1 MLLLPL
7 RCLAGQPADPAA
19 LKAEAAGARRFGR
32 VALGEHHL
40 FLYRVLGL
48 GGGYIAYA
56 DIDRWYIRHL
66 EATVEVSS
74 FSSYMFVVEYP
85 TGMAF
90 RSLPSTTRRKRSWTL
105 CGTLSGRPTRRSPS
119 GETPAAPPGRT
130 GESVQRPSD
139 KKEKSSPNRE
149 G

>member
-19 LKAEAAGARRFGR
+19 LKAEAAEAWRFGR

-85 TGMAF
+85 HGDGFQEFAINYEEKKKLDALRDAF
-90 RSLPSTTRRKRSWTL
+90 RAAHPEISFGRDPS
-105 CGTLSGRPTRRSPS
+105 RPTR
-119 GETPAAPPGRT
+119 
-130 GESVQRPSD
+130 Q
-139 KKEKSSPNRE
+139 NW
-149 G
+149 

>member
-32 VALGEHHL
+32 VALGGDHL

-85 TGMAF
+85 HGDSFQEFAINYEEKKKLDALRDAF
-90 RSLPSTTRRKRSWTL
+90 RAAHPEIPFGRDPS
-105 CGTLSGRPTRRSPS
+105 RPTR
-119 GETPAAPPGRT
+119 
-130 GESVQRPSD
+130 Q
-139 KKEKSSPNRE
+139 NW
-149 G
+149 

>member
-19 LKAEAAGARRFGR
+19 LKTEAAGARRFGR
-32 VALGEHHL
+32 VALGGDHL

-85 TGMAF
+85 CGDGFQEFAINYEEKKKLDALRDAF
-90 RSLPSTTRRKRSWTL
+90 RAAHPEIPFGRDPS
-105 CGTLSGRPTRRSPS
+105 RPTR
-119 GETPAAPPGRT
+119 
-130 GESVQRPSD
+130 Q
-139 KKEKSSPNRE
+139 NW
-149 G
+149 

>member
-85 TGMAF
+85 HQGSFQEFAINYEEKKKLDALRDAF
-90 RSLPSTTRRKRSWTL
+90 RAAHPEIPFGRDPS
-105 CGTLSGRPTRRSPS
+105 RPTR
-119 GETPAAPPGRT
+119 
-130 GESVQRPSD
+130 Q
-139 KKEKSSPNRE
+139 NW
-149 G
+149 